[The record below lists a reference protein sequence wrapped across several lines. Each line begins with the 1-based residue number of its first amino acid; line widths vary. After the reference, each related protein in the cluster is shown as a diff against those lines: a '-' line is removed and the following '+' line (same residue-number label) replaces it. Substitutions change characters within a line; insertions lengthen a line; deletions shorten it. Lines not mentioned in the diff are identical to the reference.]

1 MAGPATPVVPQIV
14 SASYRTDIPCF
25 HAVWFAARLKAG
37 FCQVQNPYGGGSRRV
52 GRRAL
57 VWRYD
62 PIVLGTLTPPAWH
75 VRTFKDLACAL
86 EGAVDE
92 VVVSFVQSYRKT
104 VRNMNA
110 AGRAHGF
117 GWREAQPDERA
128 SLAATLQGI
137 AATHAIRLSVCGA
150 DDALN
155 HHDQARCI
163 DARRLSDIAG
173 RAIPAGAR
181 SHRKG
186 CEGAQSVDIGAYDTC
201 TQGCAYCY
209 AVSSRARAKARLA
222 RLDPAA
228 PALWPTTPGDA
239 G

>member
-1 MAGPATPVVPQIV
+1 MTVTGYPKALEAAALAPGAGVGSVRAL
-14 SASYRTDIPCF
+14 
-25 HAVWFAARLKAG
+25 ARQ
-37 FCQVQNPYGGGSRRV
+37 F

-110 AGRAHGF
+110 AGRAQGF

-128 SLAATLQGI
+128 SLAATPQGI

-181 SHRKG
+181 S
-186 CEGAQSVDIGAYDTC
+186 VDIGAHDTC